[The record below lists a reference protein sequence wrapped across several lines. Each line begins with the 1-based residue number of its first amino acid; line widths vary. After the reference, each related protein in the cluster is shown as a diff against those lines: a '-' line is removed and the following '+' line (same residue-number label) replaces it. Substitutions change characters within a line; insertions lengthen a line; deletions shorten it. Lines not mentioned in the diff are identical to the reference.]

1 MLSLERVLC
10 LSGKNLFHR
19 AIVESGSA
27 LSSWAVAASPLRYAR
42 RLAAAVNCTSTST
55 TASEQSA
62 DYIRCFKSLLA
73 ETLVN
78 IESPTSTTTSG
89 QSADYIRCFKSLPAE
104 TLANTEV
111 KQFADYIRC
120 FKSLPAET
128 LVNTES
134 PTSTITSGQ
143 SADYIRCFKSLLA
156 ETLVNAEV
164 EQSADYIRCFKSLP
178 AETLVDAD
186 VPGVPNR
193 YLSALGPTVDR
204 RTVLP
209 SAVRSLTR
217 RRNVESVFGRTPLL
231 LGVTRDEGQ
240 IFLAQ
245 SDLDEVGTTTT
256 VFLSLFIHSFDVVVT
271 SY

>member
-55 TASEQSA
+55 TAS
-62 DYIRCFKSLLA
+62 
-73 ETLVN
+73 
-78 IESPTSTTTSG
+78 
-89 QSADYIRCFKSLPAE
+89 
-104 TLANTEV
+104 
-111 KQFADYIRC
+111 
-120 FKSLPAET
+120 
-128 LVNTES
+128 
-134 PTSTITSGQ
+134 
-143 SADYIRCFKSLLA
+143 
-156 ETLVNAEV
+156 